1 MNKSEKIE
9 LLKTQL
15 LDLKNYKSNLSN
27 ESLVDLNKLK
37 ERISDLLD
45 ENEKI
50 RFNQIEFYNN
60 TQIMTEYE
68 SDDLPF

>member
-1 MNKSEKIE
+1 M
-9 LLKTQL
+9 
-15 LDLKNYKSNLSN
+15 SN
-27 ESLVDLNKLK
+27 ESLVDFDKLK

-60 TQIMTEYE
+60 TQIITEYE

>member
-1 MNKSEKIE
+1 MNKSDKIE

-15 LDLKNYKSNLSN
+15 IDLKNFKSNLSD
-27 ESLVDLNKLK
+27 ESLIDFNKLK

-60 TQIMTEYE
+60 TPIITEYE

>member
-1 MNKSEKIE
+1 
-9 LLKTQL
+9 
-15 LDLKNYKSNLSN
+15 LSN
-27 ESLVDLNKLK
+27 ESLVDFDKLK

-60 TQIMTEYE
+60 TQIITEYE